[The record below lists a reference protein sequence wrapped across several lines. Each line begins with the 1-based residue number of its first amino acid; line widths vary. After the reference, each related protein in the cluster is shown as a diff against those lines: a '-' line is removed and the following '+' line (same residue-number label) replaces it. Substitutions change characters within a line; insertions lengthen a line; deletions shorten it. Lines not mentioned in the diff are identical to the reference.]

1 MWRVN
6 CTALLILMVPM
17 LSYAQ
22 ALSDPTAPP
31 RVIERSEAGESS
43 TQRLKLQSIQ
53 WIGTERS
60 ALINGE
66 RLYPGDKLNSY
77 TVETIE
83 MSQVT
88 LRDQRTNQLITLRLF
103 GFAKQRVS
111 PAARSG
117 L

>member
-1 MWRVN
+1 MWRVSFA
-6 CTALLILMVPM
+6 TLLILMVQAS
-17 LSYAQ
+17 SYAQ

-43 TQRLKLQSIQ
+43 TERLNLQSIQ

-83 MSQVT
+83 MSQVI
-88 LRDQRTNQLITLRLF
+88 LRDQRTNKLITLRLF
-103 GFAKQRVS
+103 GFTKKRGSQ
-111 PAARSG
+111 AARSG

>member
-6 CTALLILMVPM
+6 FATLFILMVPT

-31 RVIERSEAGESS
+31 RVIERSQAGESS
-43 TQRLKLQSIQ
+43 TKRLNLQSIQ
-53 WIGTERS
+53 WKGTERS

-66 RLYPGDKLNSY
+66 WLYPGDKLNSY
-77 TVETIE
+77 TIQTIE

-88 LRDQRTNQLITLRLF
+88 LRDQRTNQLVTLRLF
-103 GFAKQRVS
+103 GFTKQRDS
-111 PAARSG
+111 QAARSG